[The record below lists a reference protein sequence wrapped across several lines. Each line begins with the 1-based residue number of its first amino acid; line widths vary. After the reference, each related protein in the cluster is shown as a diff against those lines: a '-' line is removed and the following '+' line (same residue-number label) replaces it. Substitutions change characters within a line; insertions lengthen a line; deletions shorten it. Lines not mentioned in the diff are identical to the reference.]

1 MFNATFNNIS
11 VTWKKPSTYHWQTL
25 SHNVKLSTPCHE
37 IQLPSPYDHALPPL
51 WECVKPSTPCHGI
64 QLPYDHALSPLWE
77 WKVFVSNLL
86 TAYSPVLYLKIK
98 KNRSKS
104 HVKIK
109 SRGKYRKY
117 SGPQVT
123 FPQGVRS
130 LYKPIVVEQNLALK
144 NQHSQT
150 CIKRSPLGQRK
161 SGLIWQVTS

>member
-1 MFNATFNNIS
+1 VFNAIFNNIS
-11 VTWKKPSTYHWQTL
+11 VTWRKPSTYHWQTL

-37 IQLPSPYDHALPPL
+37 IQLP
-51 WECVKPSTPCHGI
+51 
-64 QLPYDHALSPLWE
+64 YDHALSPLWE

-86 TAYSPVLYLKIK
+86 TVYSPVLYLKIK

-109 SRGKYRKY
+109 SKEESTEN
-117 SGPQVT
+117 SGPSVT
-123 FPQGVRS
+123 FPQVLGHCTNQE
-130 LYKPIVVEQNLALK
+130 LLK
-144 NQHSQT
+144 YSSKKIISQT

>member
-1 MFNATFNNIS
+1 VFNATFNNIS

-109 SRGKYRKY
+109 SKEE
-117 SGPQVT
+117 ST
-123 FPQGVRS
+123 ENT
-130 LYKPIVVEQNLALK
+130 VVPKSPSHRVLGHYT
-144 NQHSQT
+144 NQLLLNK
-150 CIKRSPLGQRK
+150 I
-161 SGLIWQVTS
+161 